1 MSVTSY
7 YVDKDER
14 HIESGTGRVLSTK
27 ESRALE
33 DIPEWKKFEIGRL
46 EDVDGHTVPGPN
58 AMQVD
63 INQYSKNI
71 AKTNLHKTRYK
82 NMSAKRKMDWDVIT
96 GWEKRIKVDFGS
108 IGPNHVRWSHWTHK
122 ERDIVARKVH
132 ECELIKQDH
141 GPQSNRMKDWAKENA
156 PIMIDFARD
165 HKPMPDWAHAEY
177 RDSGVPEYVKVV
189 WKRIGNNDITSK
201 GDWAYDPPGPW
212 KDKGEEPAWS
222 SKPKDSDYDPDIEAA
237 NRYRKSVGMSPV
249 EKSQSEKLRAALLE
263 ANERPDVVVK
273 ELNPQTGQLEV
284 IQETQVKTKI
294 MPSDTRFTDLQKAMN
309 WASETHHGKAHQNRW
324 NRVAATMGADNGYDP
339 YSYDEV
345 KEIWEKFNKNARW
358 TVAINWFD
366 VEDENVEEMH
376 HYHNA
381 PPCQRHYTAE
391 EFEKNWN
398 QKPEIVNIEGW
409 DFQMIIDPVIREP
422 LYQLDGKGYPS
433 STWAYENGNWIRK
446 NAFGPGPHDKGYEEP
461 VQEEITFDLPT
472 DRTSS
477 TNEVPDAV
485 IEALPEM
492 TEKEANEFYAQY
504 KGDTIEWVTQRAP
517 SVGPHVT
524 SVLFHNGKPA
534 YKKASRF
541 SEFADLPFWTKA
553 QAENYFIKVMKLGSY
568 SRRSLDGHWNT
579 VKGYC
584 TPNTVD
590 PIALAATQQME
601 DIEANLNE
609 AMQAND
615 WAEVVRLVKWLET
628 TENETKD
635 V

>member
-71 AKTNLHKTRYK
+71 VKTKLHKTRYK
-82 NMSAKRKMDWDVIT
+82 KMTAKGKMDWDTIT

-108 IGPNHVRWSHWTHK
+108 IGPNHVRWSHWTYK

-141 GPQSNRMKDWAKENA
+141 GPRSKKMEDWAKENA
-156 PIMIDFARD
+156 PIMVDFARD
-165 HKPMPDWAHAEY
+165 GKPMPDWAHAGY
-177 RDSGVPEYVKVV
+177 RESGIPEHVKVV
-189 WKRIGNNDITSK
+189 WQRENPDDMSSK
-201 GDWAYDPPGPW
+201 ADWAYLPPYPW
-212 KDKGEEPAWS
+212 EKGEEPAWS
-222 SKPKDSDYDPDIEAA
+222 A
-237 NRYRKSVGMSPV
+237 PV
-249 EKSQSEKLRAALLE
+249 AEKSQSEKLRAALLE

-273 ELNPQTGQLEV
+273 ELNPKTGQLEV
-284 IQETQVKTKI
+284 IQKVQLKAKI

-358 TVAINWFD
+358 TVAMNWFD
-366 VEDENVEEMH
+366 VEDANVEDMDF
-376 HYHNA
+376 YHNA
-381 PPCQRHYTAE
+381 PAMQGHFTVE
-391 EFEKNWN
+391 EWRKWDGRE
-398 QKPEIVNIEGW
+398 PHVVNIPKWDKQAILDPTVGVPNYWLEGAQVKTTEDW
-409 DFQMIIDPVIREP
+409 GHVDGEWVKLNPMQQELKLEP
-422 LYQLDGKGYPS
+422 PKA
-433 STWAYENGNWIRK
+433 TVGN
-446 NAFGPGPHDKGYEEP
+446 
-461 VQEEITFDLPT
+461 
-472 DRTSS
+472 
-477 TNEVPDAV
+477 TNELSDSV

-492 TEKEANEFYAQY
+492 TEKEAKEFYAKY
-504 KGDTIEWVTQRAP
+504 KGDSIEWVMQREP
-517 SVGPHVT
+517 SVGPHVV
-524 SVLFHNGKPA
+524 SVLFHNNKPV

-541 SEFADLPFWTKA
+541 SEFVDLPFWTKA
-553 QAENYFIKVMKLGSY
+553 QAENYFIKVMKIGSY

-615 WAEVVRLVKWLET
+615 WTEVVRLVKWLET